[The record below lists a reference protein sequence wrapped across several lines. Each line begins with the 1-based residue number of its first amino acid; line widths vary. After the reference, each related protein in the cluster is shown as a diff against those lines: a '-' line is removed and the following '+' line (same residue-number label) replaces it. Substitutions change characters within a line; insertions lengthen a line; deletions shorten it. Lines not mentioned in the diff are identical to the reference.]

1 MDLCALHSVTS
12 FCMRAY
18 HCGRPIVIQFHHFH
32 TWSPQIVEMQ
42 PGFWSPFSF
51 PASAT
56 CLAVLHPLQ
65 PQTHVLLSWIHC
77 HGTLCARALCK
88 YMRAQHGDLQ
98 LAYRRRRKIQCI
110 CAKVHPIRM
119 KSYELVMHEWV
130 GDQQIFWLW
139 HSPPKP
145 WQYVHLA
152 FFRIQYHLN
161 SALSQF
167 SVAYHCF
174 HVAS

>member
-1 MDLCALHSVTS
+1 MKNHSGEKFAEIRTYAGCFSGLYLYNGIALCNISIVRVHITVAALLW
-12 FCMRAY
+12 
-18 HCGRPIVIQFHHFH
+18 IQLHYFH
-32 TWSPQIVEMQ
+32 TCSPQIVEMQ

-56 CLAVLHPLQ
+56 CLAMLHPLQ
-65 PQTHVLLSWIHC
+65 PQTRVPLSWIQC
-77 HGTLCARALCK
+77 HGTLCVRALCK

-145 WQYVHLA
+145 WQ
-152 FFRIQYHLN
+152 
-161 SALSQF
+161 
-167 SVAYHCF
+167 
-174 HVAS
+174 